1 MKNAPD
7 SILLWERE
15 RSRLSH
21 DTLKNEMIPMVSKAI
36 HVMEGKVRDKTF
48 ESALPLQIL
57 DLGSQMCQGVS
68 SILKSVSI
76 RLSPARYLEMD
87 PLVQMD
93 EDTKQW
99 LADVVDAAW
108 KDSIPIDRL
117 VEEAHSQE
125 VYIRERLQTLDDWSS
140 KSQDCRKVL
149 LRELLCEVREL
160 SHKLAGLKT
169 LLPYPI

>member
-1 MKNAPD
+1 MRNAPD
-7 SILLWERE
+7 TILLWERE

-36 HVMEGKVRDKTF
+36 HIMEGKVRDETF
-48 ESALPLQIL
+48 QSALPLQIR
-57 DLGSQMCQGVS
+57 DLGSHMCHGVS
-68 SILKSVSI
+68 SILKSVSV
-76 RLSPARYLEMD
+76 RLSPARYFEMD

-93 EDTKQW
+93 EDSKQW

-117 VEEAHSQE
+117 VGDARFQADH
-125 VYIRERLQTLDDWSS
+125 VWERLQTLNDWSS
-140 KSQDCRKVL
+140 KSPDCRKAL

-160 SHKLAGLKT
+160 GHKLAGLKA
-169 LLPYPI
+169 LLPYPV